1 MLGAIV
7 GPLAALG
14 IVAID
19 VHKVALLAALGRR
32 HGRTGAKLDVTI
44 VQASD
49 TGAGMHWRLAHLS
62 GRHNVV
68 VVEHA
73 LAREF
78 YSNEWVI
85 ECYRSLSRSTHQ
97 DC

>member
-7 GPLAALG
+7 RPLAALG
-14 IVAID
+14 IIAID

-32 HGRTGAKLDVTI
+32 HSPAGAKLDVTI
-44 VQASD
+44 VQAGD
-49 TGAGMHWRLAHLS
+49 TGARVHGRLAHLP

-73 LAREF
+73 LARE
-78 YSNEWVI
+78 I
-85 ECYRSLSRSTHQ
+85 
-97 DC
+97 